1 MALLPPAL
9 WHRCVPLVV
18 FAGSALITLG
28 CSGDRKEAEA
38 NDETSFLSHIP
49 GSRDSGRDNAGGD
62 GVLDPGLGNGTGG
75 TSGAP
80 EGPQDGDGGNDSPER
95 AIAEADIL
103 RLDGTRLY
111 ALSRYSG
118 LSVVEVG
125 DPANLRLVGAY
136 RTAAMP
142 FEMYIEGERAYVMY
156 NGWGTYKQQE
166 DGSLGWVVTS
176 RVQALDISN
185 PAAIRLIGEHEVPG
199 EISDSRKVGDVLYL
213 VTYENSYCWG
223 CDSAANT
230 RVSSFDVSNP
240 AQFGLVDQL
249 RFEERDAGWGR
260 RSISVTPE
268 RIYVSGWSWSSAEP
282 SSGSI
287 DVVDIS
293 DPGGDLTKGVQ
304 LSVAGPIESR
314 WQMDE
319 YDGVLRVISQPGGWG
334 TGAPPV
340 VETFQVASSSSIEKL
355 GSLDVVLPRP
365 EVLRSVRFDGP
376 RAYAI
381 TFEQTDPLFTFDLSV
396 PSAPQQLGELEI
408 PGWVYHMEPRGDR
421 IYALGF
427 DNAVAGGSLHVSLFD
442 VSDMTS
448 PQQLARVNFGG
459 DWAQFAEDQDR
470 IHKAFS
476 ILPEAGLILVPYSGY
491 SYSENECDWYGS
503 FHSGIQLVDMTTDTL
518 ELRGVAPQ
526 IGQARRALLVDETLL
541 GISDNAVQTFDISDR
556 DAPSALGRLDLARN
570 VSHVRAMGSTLL
582 RFGSDWWTRQTQ
594 LDFALQT
601 KADQAEPLG
610 ELDLT
615 AIDLEEGEGCG
626 ESSYWDNQV
635 LVHGGYAYVPRRS
648 YSWGAKGEA
657 TEYTERLR
665 LYIVDISDR
674 TSPSLVGSFLL
685 ETNGP
690 NEYFTRVIKT
700 DSAILVGRSVGNY
713 SSDPWTGYRSEVH
726 LSYDVL
732 SLENPAEP
740 RLASTI
746 ALPKSVSAGGF
757 GYGATGCSVDMG
769 WGWWGGYSYY
779 GSGQQAALVSGDLVV
794 SQHEVPVLDGTGRVR
809 YFLDRLDVSD
819 PEKPTLLEPVNIP
832 GGLVDFDAATNRIVT
847 IDYRLEERRAKSW
860 DECSEGM
867 SYWDDGICR
876 SYPRRLN
883 TLRLDGD
890 VARRIDQAPLDGP
903 GAWAS
908 GVAASKSRVFF
919 AAQQSW
925 EAPAEIRTYAIGSDG
940 RLESLPA
947 VATEAPGGWG
957 SLYARGERAFYAA
970 NGAFTIVDT
979 RDGRT
984 PSSTTHEMGAWYC
997 SALEVTETE
1006 AFCALEQ
1013 FGVQAF
1019 PLE

>member
-1 MALLPPAL
+1 
-9 WHRCVPLVV
+9 VV
-18 FAGSALITLG
+18 LAGVSLGALG
-28 CSGDRKEAEA
+28 CSGEREDAQA
-38 NDETSFLSHIP
+38 DDETSFLSHIP
-49 GSRDSGRDNAGGD
+49 GSRGSDRDSAGGD
-62 GVLDPGLGNGTGG
+62 GVLSPGSGNGSGG

-80 EGPQDGDGGNDSPER
+80 EAPQDDGAGGGSPER

-118 LSVVEVG
+118 LSVVDVG
-125 DPANLRLVGAY
+125 NPRALRLVGAH
-136 RTAAMP
+136 RAAAMP
-142 FEMYIEGERAYVMY
+142 FEMYIEGARAYVMY
-156 NGWGTYKQQE
+156 NGWGTYKHQD
-166 DGSLGWVVTS
+166 DGSLRWAVTS
-176 RVQALDISN
+176 RVQALDISD
-185 PAAIRLIGEHEVPG
+185 PAAIRVIGEHEVPG

-213 VTYENSYCWG
+213 VTYEDSYCWG
-223 CDSAANT
+223 CDTSANT
-230 RVSSFDVSNP
+230 RVSSFDVSDP
-240 AQFGLVDQL
+240 ARFTLVDQL
-249 RFEERDAGWGR
+249 RFQENDASWGR

-282 SSGSI
+282 SAGAI

-293 DPGGDLTKGVQ
+293 DPGGDLTQGAQ
-304 LSVAGPIESR
+304 LSVAGPIQSR

-340 VETFQVASSSSIEKL
+340 VETFQVDSSSSIQKL
-355 GSLDVVLPRP
+355 ASLDVVLPRP
-365 EVLRSVRFDGP
+365 EVLRSVRFDGA

-396 PSAPQQLGELEI
+396 PSEPKQLGELEI

-427 DNAVAGGSLHVSLFD
+427 DNTVEGGSLHVSLFD
-442 VSDMTS
+442 VSDMTN

-476 ILPEAGLILVPYSGY
+476 ILPESGLILVPYSGY

-503 FHSGIQLVDMTTDTL
+503 FHSGIQLVDMTTETL

-526 IGQARRALLVDETLL
+526 IGQARRALLVDENLL

-594 LDFALQT
+594 LDFALNA

-610 ELDLT
+610 ELDLSS
-615 AIDLEEGEGCG
+615 IELEEGEGCG
-626 ESSYWDNQV
+626 QSAYWDNQV

-648 YSWGAKGEA
+648 YSWGSKANA

-665 LYIVDISDR
+665 LYIIDIGDR
-674 TSPSLVGSFLL
+674 TNPTLVGSFLL
-685 ETNGP
+685 ETNGQD
-690 NEYFTRVIKT
+690 EHFTRVIKT
-700 DSAILVGRSVGNY
+700 ASAILVGRSVGNY
-713 SSDPWTGYRSEVH
+713 WSDPWTGYRSEVQ

-746 ALPKSVSAGGF
+746 ALPKTVSAGGF
-757 GYGATGCSVDMG
+757 GYGATGCAVDMG

-779 GSGQQAALVSGDLVV
+779 GNVEQAALVSGDLVV

-819 PEKPTLLEPVNIP
+819 PEHPVLLQPVNIP

-847 IDYRLEERRAKSW
+847 IDYRLQERRAVSW
-860 DECSEGM
+860 DECSDGM
-867 SYWDDGICR
+867 SYWEDGICR

-908 GVAASKSRVFF
+908 GVAASKTRVFF
-919 AAQQSW
+919 TAQQSW
-925 EAPAEIRTYAIGSDG
+925 EAPAEIRAYAIGIDG
-940 RLESLPA
+940 RLEGLPA
-947 VATEAPGGWG
+947 VETEAPGGWG
-957 SLYARGERAFYAA
+957 TLFARGERAFYAA
-970 NGAFTIVDT
+970 NGAFTVVDT
-979 RDGRT
+979 RDGRI
-984 PSSTTHEMGAWYC
+984 PKSTTHDMGAYYC
-997 SALEVTETE
+997 AALEVTATD
-1006 AFCALEQ
+1006 AYCALGE